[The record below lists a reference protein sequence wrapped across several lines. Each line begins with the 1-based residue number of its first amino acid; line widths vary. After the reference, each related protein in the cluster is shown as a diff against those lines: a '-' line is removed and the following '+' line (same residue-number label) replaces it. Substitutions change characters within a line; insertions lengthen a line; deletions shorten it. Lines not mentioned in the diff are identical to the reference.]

1 MRCPVFEYPLLFV
14 FPAVMAFAG
23 AMDLLTMTIPNR
35 ITLGLAL
42 AFFVAAPIMGLPAE
56 AILMHVAAGALVLA
70 AGIALFAVGGFGG
83 GDAKLLAAGALWIGF
98 DGLLPYLLQV
108 TLFGGLL
115 GIAILLYRRAPA
127 SAWPLPDWALRLHGP
142 KCGMPY
148 GIAIAAAALAVFPQT
163 ALFAAALA

>member
-1 MRCPVFEYPLLFV
+1 MIEYALLLV

-42 AFFVAAPIMGLPAE
+42 AFFVAAPVMGLPPGE
-56 AILMHVAAGALVLA
+56 ILMHVAAAAVVLA
-70 AGIALFAVGGFGG
+70 AAIALFAVGGFGG

-98 DGLLPYLLQV
+98 DGLLLYLVQV

-115 GIAILLYRRAPA
+115 ALAILVYRRYPA
-127 SAWPLPDWALRLHGP
+127 SACPLPDWAIRLHASKSGI
-142 KCGMPY
+142 PY
-148 GIAIAAAALAVFPQT
+148 GIAIAASALVVFPHT
-163 ALFAAALA
+163 ALFAASLV